1 MPKVCFDK
9 GYAFCEESSTFSER
23 KLYPYSLTL
32 LPCVGES
39 RARQLA
45 HPLLSTPVPIFS
57 IQEKKAWI
65 KNKPCP
71 WDGAVR
77 NIQGARRKS
86 SVEELR
92 GSKVS

>member
-1 MPKVCFDK
+1 MAKVCFDK
-9 GYAFCEESSTFSER
+9 GYALCEESSTFSER
-23 KLYPYSLTL
+23 KLYPYQLGL
-32 LPCVGES
+32 LLCVGVG

-45 HPLLSTPVPIFS
+45 HLLLSTPMPIFG

-77 NIQGARRKS
+77 SIQGARREPS
-86 SVEELR
+86 AEEL
-92 GSKVS
+92 

>member
-1 MPKVCFDK
+1 MAKVCFDK
-9 GYAFCEESSTFSER
+9 GYALCEESSTFSER
-23 KLYPYSLTL
+23 KLYPYQLGL

-39 RARQLA
+39 RARQLT
-45 HPLLSTPVPIFS
+45 HLLLSAPMPIFG

-77 NIQGARRKS
+77 SIQGARRKPS
-86 SVEELR
+86 REEL
-92 GSKVS
+92 